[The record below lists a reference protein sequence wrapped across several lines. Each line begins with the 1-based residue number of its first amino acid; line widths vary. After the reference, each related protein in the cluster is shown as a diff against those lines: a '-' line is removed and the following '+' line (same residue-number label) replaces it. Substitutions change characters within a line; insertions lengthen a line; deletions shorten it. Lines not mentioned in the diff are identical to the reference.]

1 MSSPYSAEQ
10 LSVLAVR
17 GAFKKGGYKAALEG
31 CFTIR
36 DKGAN
41 LHLIKINDAQEIL
54 IEEIERQMK
63 DRGYA
68 RIIILKARQLG
79 FSTLSQ
85 GIGLVEGFR
94 RTNIEGMCVA
104 HEAKSVENIFGMYE
118 RAISHENWP
127 YGKLSHDKEQSGEEI
142 IFASPVR
149 SKFRVATANN
159 VGSGRGSTFQYLHL
173 SELAFYRDPSTLLL
187 GLMQGVTDD
196 GSIVIVESTANGWGN
211 YFHTMWSLA
220 EEGKSEY
227 APLFFPWFTD
237 QNYRIAFRNLVER
250 ERFAASMS
258 RKERDTQMEHDL
270 DLEQMNWRRRTVI
283 NKCEGSEDKFQQ
295 EYPATPD
302 EAFLLSG
309 RSVWDKGNLQRYM
322 MAARKDP
329 PISKGYLIDNQY
341 VPDDEGHIHIW
352 EEPDPTDLYVIGIDT
367 AEGRVRTQGAA
378 GLTMTDGDN
387 PDFNAASVKSVRT
400 GKQVASYK
408 SNYASGLYGEEMVWL
423 GKFYGTA
430 RGCDDDAFM
439 VPESNGIGHALV
451 EKLVELGYQ
460 RLYVRKTWN
469 GIEGKFQQKFGFATT
484 VETRPILIRK
494 LQDQI
499 RLQECGVR
507 CMRTW
512 NHIASMRYNHA
523 GKAEAPAGSHDDLAF
538 AEMLAIHGI
547 ELLSEVAPDQVD
559 DVKRK
564 SPEERLSEFADR
576 HEDQMASES
585 EGQGEAWDEFVF

>member
-1 MSSPYSAEQ
+1 
-10 LSVLAVR
+10 
-17 GAFKKGGYKAALEG
+17 
-31 CFTIR
+31 
-36 DKGAN
+36 
-41 LHLIKINDAQEIL
+41 
-54 IEEIERQMK
+54 
-63 DRGYA
+63 
-68 RIIILKARQLG
+68 
-79 FSTLSQ
+79 
-85 GIGLVEGFR
+85 
-94 RTNIEGMCVA
+94 
-104 HEAKSVENIFGMYE
+104 
-118 RAISHENWP
+118 
-127 YGKLSHDKEQSGEEI
+127 
-142 IFASPVR
+142 
-149 SKFRVATANN
+149 
-159 VGSGRGSTFQYLHL
+159 
-173 SELAFYRDPSTLLL
+173 
-187 GLMQGVTDD
+187 
-196 GSIVIVESTANGWGN
+196 
-211 YFHTMWSLA
+211 
-220 EEGKSEY
+220 
-227 APLFFPWFTD
+227 
-237 QNYRIAFRNLVER
+237 
-250 ERFAASMS
+250 
-258 RKERDTQMEHDL
+258 MEHDL